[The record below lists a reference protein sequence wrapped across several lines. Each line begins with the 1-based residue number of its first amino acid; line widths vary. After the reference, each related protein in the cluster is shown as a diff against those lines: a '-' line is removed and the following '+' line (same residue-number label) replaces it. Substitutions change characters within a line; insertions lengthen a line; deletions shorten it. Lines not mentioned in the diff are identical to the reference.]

1 MVVRVVLD
9 INIDTGESKS
19 AIVDRLKSIDYNSLL
34 CDDVDDALEEVGEVN
49 CVELNDAYAV

>member
-19 AIVDRLKSIDYNSLL
+19 AIVDRLKGIDYNLLL
-34 CDDVDDALEEVGEVN
+34 CVDVDYALEEVGEVN
-49 CVELNDAYAV
+49 YVELNDAYAV

>member
-19 AIVDRLKSIDYNSLL
+19 AIVDRLKSIDYNLLL
-34 CDDVDDALEEVGEVN
+34 CVDVDYALEEVGEVN

>member
-19 AIVDRLKSIDYNSLL
+19 AIVDRLKCIDYNSLL
-34 CDDVDDALEEVGEVN
+34 CDDVDYALEEVGEAGYI
-49 CVELNDAYAV
+49 ELNDAYAV